1 MAWLIELLKSNTLLL
16 LFIVAAI
23 GYPLGRVRLFGH
35 SLGVAAVLFTGLAIG
50 ALDPDL
56 KLPEIVYTL
65 GLVVFVYTIGL
76 SSGAGFFASFRRKGL
91 RDNLLIVG
99 MLIIAALAV
108 AGVQYAFGLRPTL
121 AAGLFA
127 GSLTNTPALAAVLE
141 QIKIIAPADTR
152 DRLLADPVVGYSI
165 TYPIGVI
172 GMIITIAVLQ
182 RMWHVDY
189 TAETQSLRDLGA
201 VGQKLV
207 NRTVR
212 ITRPEISVLTV
223 DELLRA
229 KQWRVIFGRTLRNG
243 EMILADG
250 STRLQHGDLVSLIGT
265 EEEVTE
271 AAAFLGEMTTERLEL
286 DRSKLDF
293 RRIFVSNP
301 RIVGRPLR
309 DLQLP
314 QRYSALVTRVRRGDM
329 ELLPH
334 GDTVL
339 ELGDRVRVVALR
351 ERMDEV
357 SEFFGDS
364 YRALSEIDILTFSLG
379 LAMGLLI
386 GMIPIPLPGG
396 TVFRLGVAGGPLVV
410 ALILGARERTGPLVW
425 NIPYS
430 ANLTLRQIGLVLFL
444 AGVGTR
450 SGYAF
455 VSTFTQS
462 GGIALFGA
470 GAGITCGIAFM
481 TLWIGHKLLRI
492 PMSLLIGMLAGL
504 QTQPAVLAFALE
516 QTKNDAPNIGYTT
529 VYPMAMI
536 TKILL
541 AQALVVLLR

>member
-1 MAWLIELLKSNTLLL
+1 MLWLVELLKSNTLLL
-16 LFIVAAI
+16 LFVVAAI

-35 SLGVAAVLFTGLAIG
+35 SLGVAAVLFAGLTIG

-141 QIKIIAPADTR
+141 QVRIIAPADAR

-165 TYPIGVI
+165 AYPIGVI
-172 GMIITIAVLQ
+172 GMIITISVLQ
-182 RMWHVDY
+182 RLWHVDY
-189 TAETQSLRDLGA
+189 TVEAQSLRDLGA

-212 ITRPEISVLTV
+212 ITRPEISLLTI

-250 STRLQHGDLVSLIGT
+250 STRLQQGDLVSLIGT

-271 AAAFLGEMTTERLEL
+271 AAAFLGEMTAERLEL

-301 RIVGRPLR
+301 QVVGRPLR

-314 QRYSALVTRVRRGDM
+314 RRYGALVTRVRRGDM

-386 GMIPIPLPGG
+386 GMIPIPLPGDA
-396 TVFRLGVAGGPLVV
+396 VFRLGVAGGPLVV

-455 VSTFTQS
+455 FSTFTQS
-462 GGIALFGA
+462 GGIVLFGA
-470 GAGITCGIAFM
+470 GAIITCGIAFT

-492 PMSLLIGMLAGL
+492 PVSLLIGMLAGL

-541 AQALVVLLR
+541 AQALVLLLR